1 MKKLEAD
8 SPSVQSHLS
17 LQQAVINRLAGNS
30 ASCKTWC
37 VTLVSAIVVV
47 VAEHQRSNLLFT
59 ALIPI
64 ILFFGLDAYYLGLER
79 SFRSAYGDFVCKL
92 HIGEATVEDAFI
104 LHPASSEPPGLISTV
119 LRAMLSVSVWPFYA
133 TLALL
138 LAVVARSLV
147 C

>member
-8 SPSVQSHLS
+8 SPSVQSHLNM
-17 LQQAVINRLAGNS
+17 QQGVINRLASNS

-47 VAEHQRSNLLFT
+47 VAEHNKPNLLIT

-79 SFRSAYGDFVCKL
+79 SFRSAYGDFVRKL
-92 HIGEATVEDAFI
+92 HAGTATVEDVFI
-104 LHPASSEPPGLISTV
+104 LQPPSGPPSLLSMV
-119 LRAMLSVSVWPFYA
+119 LRATLSISVWPFYA
-133 TLALL
+133 TLACLL
-138 LAVVARSLV
+138 GIVAMSLS
-147 C
+147 